1 MISDQTDYTNS
12 VKGTG
17 INEGAPLGR
26 VAIPQ
31 DAPGRHR
38 DTGCGKMSL
47 PSKHHYRQHN
57 SKINHN
63 RKLNNCEQIRTILHT
78 NNIRIATINLQT
90 AKDET
95 KLAEYTLHV
104 KHLKHD
110 ICFFQE
116 THKIGEGEIEFD
128 DPVLKGW
135 RVVYSGFKRKAQAG
149 VAIALAPHVKL
160 EDIIHVEA
168 GRIIGARVIIN
179 GIKLSIFSCYSP
191 TDTKS
196 YSEQTKDAFY
206 RTLGKA
212 TSTVK
217 SEHPS
222 FKLVVGG
229 DFNATIGNDCEL
241 GQWEC
246 VGDNHDPDPTSP
258 NGTRLLTFCQEQNLS
273 IMNTLYGY
281 KDIHRWSFYS
291 NLGYKRRLDYILCEW
306 FVKRFTNNCR
316 VYRNVSDAFDS
327 DHRVVVMDCAF
338 PCKRRIKEIFHKNKY
353 VASPDIKFLR
363 RDENLAK
370 RYSEA
375 LDLSLENT
383 SSIGNID
390 DLNEEIISSILSTS
404 ESIIPKRMKATDKKP
419 WVDDKF
425 LQLIECRNNT
435 KNKVERLQLNKDIK
449 KHRDKIKNQYYGKKA
464 AAINTASESRDVE
477 EEFRLARDHSSLN
490 KSKRLLIAPEK
501 LKHHFQNHFA
511 VRDITSQPE
520 IENPDLFPHIL
531 PPDDILINE
540 DIPTADEINSVI
552 KSQKD
557 NKCQGVD
564 KTYAEH
570 TKYATSSKLSSS
582 ILLLMTMI
590 WTMIEVPKT
599 WLSAVITCIHKKG
612 PKSIAKN
619 YRSIFI
625 MSTLSRLLPKIIIER
640 LRNTYE
646 TLIMKNQFG
655 FRKNKSTTDAIF
667 IVRESI
673 RSTKNPLHLC
683 MIDLRAAYDHIDRNM
698 LFSVL
703 AIRTKAPKLTA
714 ILKALYTGT
723 IAAIKHTIDQ
733 FQVHTGCRQ
742 GGIESPVLF
751 NIYMDFVLR
760 CAEHQVLIK
769 HPNTGLKYSYHIKSE
784 SSTRKQRSVH
794 KLSANDRLRMLL
806 YADDIVLFCE
816 DIDELQ
822 SVLNIYDETFSRF
835 GLTIAIDKT
844 KTISFNVP
852 EDTMLM
858 SSIISLRDEPIENV
872 RQFKYLGHVLSN
884 ETSRSPAFINH
895 QIASAYSKWN
905 EIKSVLLDKRIFLS
919 TRIKFLEACVR
930 SRLLYSVQAWQLN
943 AREMQKI

>member
-1 MISDQTDYTNS
+1 M
-12 VKGTG
+12 
-17 INEGAPLGR
+17 
-26 VAIPQ
+26 
-31 DAPGRHR
+31 
-38 DTGCGKMSL
+38 
-47 PSKHHYRQHN
+47 
-57 SKINHN
+57 
-63 RKLNNCEQIRTILHT
+63 
-78 NNIRIATINLQT
+78 
-90 AKDET
+90 
-95 KLAEYTLHV
+95 
-104 KHLKHD
+104 
-110 ICFFQE
+110 
-116 THKIGEGEIEFD
+116 
-128 DPVLKGW
+128 
-135 RVVYSGFKRKAQAG
+135 
-149 VAIALAPHVKL
+149 
-160 EDIIHVEA
+160 
-168 GRIIGARVIIN
+168 
-179 GIKLSIFSCYSP
+179 
-191 TDTKS
+191 
-196 YSEQTKDAFY
+196 
-206 RTLGKA
+206 
-212 TSTVK
+212 
-217 SEHPS
+217 
-222 FKLVVGG
+222 
-229 DFNATIGNDCEL
+229 
-241 GQWEC
+241 
-246 VGDNHDPDPTSP
+246 
-258 NGTRLLTFCQEQNLS
+258 
-273 IMNTLYGY
+273 
-281 KDIHRWSFYS
+281 
-291 NLGYKRRLDYILCEW
+291 
-306 FVKRFTNNCR
+306 
-316 VYRNVSDAFDS
+316 
-327 DHRVVVMDCAF
+327 
-338 PCKRRIKEIFHKNKY
+338 
-353 VASPDIKFLR
+353 
-363 RDENLAK
+363 
-370 RYSEA
+370 
-375 LDLSLENT
+375 
-383 SSIGNID
+383 
-390 DLNEEIISSILSTS
+390 
-404 ESIIPKRMKATDKKP
+404 
-419 WVDDKF
+419 
-425 LQLIECRNNT
+425 
-435 KNKVERLQLNKDIK
+435 
-449 KHRDKIKNQYYGKKA
+449 
-464 AAINTASESRDVE
+464 
-477 EEFRLARDHSSLN
+477 
-490 KSKRLLIAPEK
+490 SKRLLIEPEN
-501 LKHHFQNHFA
+501 LTHHFQNHFA

-599 WLSAVITCIHKKG
+599 WLSAAITCIHKKG

-835 GLTIAIDKT
+835 GLTIAIKL
-844 KTISFNVP
+844 K
-852 EDTMLM
+852 
-858 SSIISLRDEPIENV
+858 
-872 RQFKYLGHVLSN
+872 QYLL
-884 ETSRSPAFINH
+884 I
-895 QIASAYSKWN
+895 Y
-905 EIKSVLLDKRIFLS
+905 L
-919 TRIKFLEACVR
+919 
-930 SRLLYSVQAWQLN
+930 
-943 AREMQKI
+943 KIPCQ